1 MPNRENQPARPRALI
16 IPRPP
21 WQPPQGAAE
30 LATALRQDLAEMIG
44 ALGLRVER
52 NTQAAPQGL
61 AGLLESSSEEVVV
74 VFDDV
79 PAMPPLAVEG
89 ALDELEA
96 HDAVIGPCAD
106 GSLYI
111 AAFAPGL
118 DASTAADLARALYG
132 PAEKSLAAV
141 AEVLGAEGLA
151 TAVLPPW
158 FRVGAES
165 GLSFAQ
171 QLARLSLLSEAGEED
186 FLADRLRH
194 WFETYAQ
201 A

>member
-1 MPNRENQPARPRALI
+1 
-16 IPRPP
+16 
-21 WQPPQGAAE
+21 G
-30 LATALRQDLAEMIG
+30 ALRQDLAELVA

-52 NTQAAPQGL
+52 NTEATAEGL
-61 AGLLESSSEEVVV
+61 AGLLGTSDAAVVAV
-74 VFDDV
+74 YDDV

-89 ALDELEA
+89 ALDELET

-111 AAFAPGL
+111 AAFVPGL
-118 DASTAADLARALYG
+118 DASTAATLARALCG
-132 PAEKSLAAV
+132 PAEKSLAEV
-141 AEVLGAEGLA
+141 AEVLDAEGLA

-158 FRVGAES
+158 FRVGTES

-201 A
+201 T